1 MTFRL
6 ALVTYFMLLLAWIV
20 SGYFRRRRS
29 GDAGSAAGE
38 EPRSPQGRHILYVL
52 LWAAIVVAIA
62 TGWHVLHP
70 GE

>member
-6 ALVTYFMLLLAWIV
+6 ALVIYFLLLLAWIV
-20 SGYFRRRRS
+20 SGYFRRRPGADGGSPGS
-29 GDAGSAAGE
+29 GE
-38 EPRSPQGRHILYVL
+38 LRSPHGRQILYVL

-62 TGWHVLHP
+62 TGWSVLHP

>member
-6 ALVTYFMLLLAWIV
+6 ALVIYFLLLFAWIV
-20 SGYFRRRRS
+20 SGYFRRRPPL
-29 GDAGSAAGE
+29 DAGSPSGG
-38 EPRSPQGRHILYVL
+38 EPRSPQGRQILYVL

-62 TGWHVLHP
+62 TGWYVLHP